1 MAFDFKSFFRGLVG
15 DAKTEV
21 KKTAQAAGAAAA
33 AKTET
38 VSAPSLPKNVAEMTA
53 MSEFDRKDPYKVA
66 FFTIAALCRFPESR
80 DDCYAMINALKGPEP
95 ISNMNKEFIRDR
107 FMDGKDYV
115 PRSYFVGATPAND
128 YTTSAPYK
136 VEIIEQSNSRE
147 NAGYIRLWITSG
159 GADSPRLIV
168 LRQKPSTGE
177 WFLNQFEFLLGD
189 IRIPKSKDKWA

>member
-80 DDCYAMINALKGPEP
+80 DDCYAMINDLKGPEP
-95 ISNMNKEFIRDR
+95 ITVRDKDFIRDR

-128 YTTSAPYK
+128 YTPSTPYK
-136 VEIIEQSNSRE
+136 VVIKEQSNSRE
-147 NAGYIRLWITSG
+147 NEGYIRLFAVSG
-159 GADSPRLIV
+159 GADSPRQIT
-168 LRQKPSTGE
+168 LRQKKSTGE
-177 WFLNQFEFLLGD
+177 WFLNQFEFLLAG
-189 IRIPKSKDKWA
+189 IRIPQSQDKWS